1 MATVRLIWIHPSTL
15 DDFRES
21 YQADNQPVP
30 GYWHW
35 MMSFHILT
43 GSQDENSSYVRWF
56 LAGRSANCLLI
67 ITPRLG

>member
-43 GSQDENSSYVRWF
+43 GSQDEIHPMYDGFWLVDQPLFTYYYS
-56 LAGRSANCLLI
+56 
-67 ITPRLG
+67 